1 MGAGTIEAA
10 AVGHDGEAVL
20 GQAASP
26 RFENA
31 RDLGHHLEGV
41 GNAGAVVELR
51 DVEVN
56 SGAVNQDVEG
66 TLESGRV
73 AADLTTW

>member
-31 RDLGHHLEGV
+31 RDLGHHLEGWEMPAPSL
-41 GNAGAVVELR
+41 NYE
-51 DVEVN
+51 
-56 SGAVNQDVEG
+56 
-66 TLESGRV
+66 
-73 AADLTTW
+73 TWK